1 MSPISVWSRRGADDA
16 RRRLRNRGEDGFTL
30 AELVV
35 AMVILAVIG
44 GPLVAAM
51 MIGLSSTGTAAS
63 RLNVS
68 TDRQLVAIYAGQDIA
83 NANYP
88 AVGNSGGTVP
98 LTSACATQ
106 SGQPGAALTG
116 PQVVLVLSWAAAT
129 LNEPSSGSGPP
140 SFSYQDFE
148 VDYVL
153 AQSAGHPPDHPN
165 QAVDVLWRYSYSGV
179 AAKSSCGGTP
189 IASKEVAAYLSPTN
203 GAIGTPL
210 GGSYPTGSAAL
221 TLADY
226 SGATY
231 GITGAAR
238 T

>member
-1 MSPISVWSRRGADDA
+1 MRPISVARRLGADDA
-16 RRRLRNRGEDGFTL
+16 GRPARGRGEDGFTL

-35 AMVILAVIG
+35 AMIILAVIG

-51 MIGLSSTGTAAS
+51 MIGLSSTGAAAS
-63 RLNVS
+63 RLNVN

-83 NANYP
+83 NANYA
-88 AVGNSGGTVP
+88 AVGNSSGTVP

-106 SGQPGAALTG
+106 SGQPGAALTD

-129 LNEPSSGSGPP
+129 VNEPASGSGPP

-165 QAVDVLWRYSYSGV
+165 QAVDVLWRYYYSGV
-179 AAKSSCGGTP
+179 AAKSTCGGSP
-189 IASKEVAAYLSPTN
+189 LASKEVAAYLSTTN

-210 GGSYPTGSAAL
+210 GASYPTGSAAL
-221 TLADY
+221 TLTDY

-231 GITGAAR
+231 GITGEAR